1 MNTLKLTSQFK
12 KDLKR
17 YKHRTAVIDKLEDI
31 LKLHVNELPIPDE
44 NRPHLL
50 TGDYSGY
57 MECHVES
64 DTLLIWWDKFG
75 GIKRKAS
82 SSLSVSARTL
92 NYSDI
97 KCES

>member
-17 YKHRTAVIDKLEDI
+17 YKHRSEIIDKLEDI
-31 LKLHVNELPIPDE
+31 LKLFVNNLPIPEE

-50 TGDYSGY
+50 TGNYKGY

-64 DTLLIWWDKFG
+64 DTLLIWLDKEDCIIKLVRFG
-75 GIKRKAS
+75 S
-82 SSLSVSARTL
+82 HSELF
-92 NYSDI
+92 
-97 KCES
+97 